1 MLYPKNQAG
10 ELSRELFEN
19 PTSEYRG
26 APFWAWNTVLDKNEL
41 ERQAECLKEMGFG
54 GYHMHCRTGMATPYM
69 SDEFLALVG
78 DCVKKAEDEGML
90 AWLYDED
97 RWPSGFGGGLVTK
110 NPEYRAKY
118 LLFTPVPYGKGEG
131 AKASVRS
138 SAAAGRSENGE
149 LLAVYDVALNPDGTL
164 GHYAR
169 ADAGSPAGG
178 TRWYAYLETP
188 LPNPWYNNQTYV
200 DTLNPQ
206 AIRAFLACTHE
217 KYREKLGEKFG
228 KSIPAIFTDEPQFV
242 HKQTL
247 DYADSKM
254 DVVIPWTTD
263 MEDTFQAAYGESLL
277 DRLPELFWE
286 QAEGQVSLT
295 RYRYHDHV
303 AERFSS
309 AFADSCGDWCRK
321 NGLALT
327 GHMMEEPTLQS
338 QTAALGEAMRSYRA
352 FAIPGIDMLCDRQE
366 YTTAKQAQSAVHQ
379 LGREGMLSELYG
391 VTNWDFDFR
400 GHKLQGDWQAALG
413 VTVRVPHLSWVSMK
427 GEAKR
432 DYPASINYQSPWY
445 REYPLIENHFA
456 RLNTA
461 LTRGKPRVKVGVIHP
476 VETFWL
482 HYGPKEQTKL
492 KREELDERFESLTRW
507 LLFGAVDFDFIC
519 ESLLPG
525 LCEEAGAPLRVGEM
539 AYDVVLVP
547 GCETLRGTTL
557 ERLEAFRQAG
567 GNLIF
572 LGDAPKYIDVRP
584 DSRGEAL
591 YRASRHI
598 GFGRTAL
605 MQALEDVRDISILGA
620 DGGMT
625 DNLIYQMRED
635 GEGRWLF
642 VCHGKNPKN
651 PDIPGCQALQI
662 RLKGAFSAECWDTMT
677 GKVSAVPV
685 EVAGGKTVIRARLG
699 DQDSLLLRL
708 VDYRQA
714 DIPAQAEGKRELVP
728 LALPVLCPVTLEEPN
743 VCLLDLAEYRLD
755 GEDYRPEEEILR
767 LDNACRARLG
777 YPSRM
782 EAVAQ
787 PWVIPEEAAEHTVSL
802 RFTVASEIAVSGVQL
817 ALEDAEQAKIRC
829 NGVDVPA
836 LVTGWFTDRDIRT
849 VALPELKAGENIIEV
864 TLPFGRR
871 TNTEWCYLL
880 GDFGVRVQGRKKT
893 LTAPV
898 RMLAFGDSTVQGLP
912 FYAGNLC
919 YHLDI
924 ETTGGGLLVRV
935 PQYRGALLGVELDG
949 QDAGRIAFSP
959 NTLELPEVKAGRH
972 RLTIRCFGTR
982 VNAFGCVHNC
992 DPATTW
998 YGPNCWRTEG
1008 DAWCYEYV
1016 LRKTGV
1022 LTAPVVCEIA
1032 GK

>member
-1 MLYPKNQAG
+1 MLYPKNQSPR
-10 ELSRELFEN
+10 LSAELFEN
-19 PTSEYRG
+19 PTCEYRG
-26 APFWAWNTVLDKNEL
+26 APFWAWNTMLSKEEL

-69 SDEFLALVG
+69 SDEFLSLVAA
-78 DCVKKAEDEGML
+78 CVKKAEDEEML

-110 NPEYRAKY
+110 HPEYRAKY
-118 LLFTPVPYGKGEG
+118 LLFTPTPYGEGEG
-131 AKASVRS
+131 AKASLRS
-138 SAAAGRSENGE
+138 SAAAGRSENGT
-149 LLAVYDVALNPDGTL
+149 LLAVYDVSLNPDGTL
-164 GHYAR
+164 SSYTRTTQEA
-169 ADAGSPAGG
+169 PAQGD
-178 TRWYAYLETP
+178 RWYAYLETP

-206 AIRAFLACTHE
+206 AIQAFLACTHE

-228 KSIPAIFTDEPQFV
+228 GSVPAIFTDEPQFT

-263 MEDTFQAAYGESLL
+263 MDESFRAAYGESLL
-277 DRLPELFWE
+277 DKLPELFWE
-286 QAEGQVSLT
+286 QPEGAVSLA

-309 AFADSCGDWCRK
+309 AFADTCGNWCRE
-321 NGLALT
+321 NGLNLT

-352 FAIPGIDMLCDRQE
+352 FTIPGIDMLCDWHE
-366 YTTAKQAQSAVHQ
+366 YTTAKQTQSTVHQ
-379 LGREGMLSELYG
+379 FGREGMLSELYG

-461 LTRGKPRVKVGVIHP
+461 LTRGKPRVRVGVIHP
-476 VETFWL
+476 VESFWL
-482 HYGPKEQTKL
+482 HYGPKEQTKAR
-492 KREELDERFESLTRW
+492 REELDEQFASLTQW
-507 LLFGAVDFDFIC
+507 LLFGGMDFDFIC

-525 LCEEAGAPLRVGEM
+525 QCEKAGAPLQVGEM

-547 GCETLRGTTL
+547 GCETLRSTTL
-557 ERLEAFRQAG
+557 ERLTAFQKAG

-572 LGDAPKYIDVRP
+572 LGEAPKYIDVRP
-584 DSRGEAL
+584 DGRGAEL
-591 YRASRHI
+591 YKTSTHI
-598 GFGRTAL
+598 GFSRTAL
-605 MQALEDVRDISILGA
+605 IQALEEVRDISILGA

-625 DNLIYQMRED
+625 DNLLYQMRED
-635 GEGRWLF
+635 NEGRWLF
-642 VCHGKNPKN
+642 ICHGKNPVN
-651 PDIPGCQALQI
+651 PDIPGSQSLQI
-662 RLKGAFSAECWDTMT
+662 RLNGVFSAELWNTMT
-677 GKVSAVPV
+677 GEISPV
-685 EVAGGKTVIRARLG
+685 HTEISGDKTIIRAELG
-699 DQDSLLLRL
+699 DQDSLLYYLTA
-708 VDYRQA
+708 YRETAAPVQEKVKTA
-714 DIPAQAEGKRELVP
+714 GTP
-728 LALPVLCPVTLEEPN
+728 LELPVLCPVTLEEPN

-755 GEDYRPEEEILR
+755 GEDYHPEEEILR
-767 LDNACRARLG
+767 LDNICRARLG

-787 PWVIPEEAAEHTVSL
+787 PWVLPEEEAQHTISL
-802 RFTVASEIAVSGVQL
+802 RFTISSELPVSGAQL
-817 ALEDAEQAKIRC
+817 ALEDVEKAQILC
-829 NGVDVPA
+829 NGAPVPVE
-836 LVTGWFTDRDIRT
+836 VTGWFTDKDIQT
-849 VALPELKAGENIIEV
+849 VALPELAAGENVIEV
-864 TLPFGRR
+864 TLPFSQRS
-871 TNTEWCYLL
+871 NTEWCYLL

-893 LTAPV
+893 LIPPV
-898 RMLAFGDSTVQGLP
+898 RQLAFGDSTAQGLP

-924 ETTGGGLLVRV
+924 ETTGKNLLVRV

-949 QDAGRIAFSP
+949 RDAGRIVFAP
-959 NTLELPEVKAGRH
+959 NMLEIADVPAGRH

-992 DPATTW
+992 DPGTTW

-1022 LTAPVVCEIA
+1022 LTSPVVCEIE
-1032 GK
+1032 